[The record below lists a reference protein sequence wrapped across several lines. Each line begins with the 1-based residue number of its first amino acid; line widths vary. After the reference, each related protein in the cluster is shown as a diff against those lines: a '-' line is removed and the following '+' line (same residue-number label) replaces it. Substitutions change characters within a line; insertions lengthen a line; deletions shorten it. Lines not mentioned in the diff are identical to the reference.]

1 MAVNKKPTIFLIYT
15 NTPMQILKFNHLIII
30 GSLTTLWACT
40 PNTPDEHAAETSL
53 ADLKVYEGLEV
64 TLFASEPM
72 FTNPT
77 NLAIDTRGRIWV
89 CEAYNYRNQL
99 NPKNPEK
106 REGDRIVIM
115 EDTDGDGK
123 ADKSKVF
130 YQGTDVNAALG
141 ISLLG
146 NKVIVSCSPNVFV
159 FTDENGDDVPDKK
172 EVLFKGVQGVQH
184 DHGMHSFIFGP
195 DGKLY
200 FNFGNEGK
208 SLLTASGDTV
218 VDVRGRKV
226 STNGK
231 PFREGLVMR
240 SEMDGSNVEVLAH
253 NFRNNYE
260 VTIDP
265 NGTLWQS
272 DNDDDGNKGTR
283 INYVMEGGN
292 YGFKDEMTGASWP
305 ARRTNMEKEIPLRHW
320 HLNDPGVVPNLLQ
333 TGSGSPTGITI
344 YEGTLLPGVFRGQM
358 IHSEPGHN
366 VVRSYPVENNGAG
379 YSATVVNILEAQKD
393 QWFRPA
399 DVAVAPDGSL
409 FVADWY
415 DPGVGGHAVG
425 DLDRGRIYRVAPPKM
440 KYGTDKLD
448 VASVEGAIK
457 ALLNPNPATRYLGWT
472 AIAEMGD
479 KAETALTQLWKSD
492 NQFQRAQALWLLAK
506 LPNGES
512 YINQG
517 LADANSNIV
526 IAALRNYRAHG
537 KDVLPVVEN
546 LVKHSSPQVRREA
559 ILALRGNN
567 SAKAAALWADLAL
580 QHDGKDRW
588 YLEALG
594 IGASGNDELYFAAW
608 KKKIGN
614 QWNTPAGQDIIWR
627 SRSKEAMPLLAEMIK
642 VADEK
647 EMLRYYRAFDFQKD
661 ASKQA
666 VLSKLVTQTQG
677 EKVLYGLKH
686 MDASN
691 TKLTPAV
698 QTALNKTLDQYKDR
712 LEFVELVTRFKLES
726 KAPDLLSV
734 SQHYPDSVMGKEA
747 MKTLLDW
754 NKTNL
759 IQQIISEKKKED
771 VQAVI
776 KSIKPSMYNKS
787 AMALMEQ
794 IFMDSTQSIDNRKLA
809 LRAFGGPTDS
819 EDYLL
824 VLASENKIP
833 PDLHLTAAG
842 LFQSAWR
849 PNIRAAG
856 ASYFKL
862 PQSKDGAATDMAM
875 LMDKTGIAEN
885 GKAVFANAC
894 SNCHQINEAG
904 VKFGPDLS
912 EIGSKLSKRAIYTT
926 ILFPDQGISFGYEG
940 YAFKMKDGSQAFGM
954 ITSETEDNVEILYMT
969 NQQTLDKANLLS
981 REKQETSMMPS
992 NLQTL
997 MTEKELVDLVEYLQ
1011 SLKSNKI
1018 SLR

>member
-1 MAVNKKPTIFLIYT
+1 MQFFRHKHVVLLACFSAVT
-15 NTPMQILKFNHLIII
+15 
-30 GSLTTLWACT
+30 ACT
-40 PNTPDEHAAETSL
+40 PKTPAEHSPEISL
-53 ADLKVYEGLEV
+53 ADLKVYDGLEV

-77 NLAIDTRGRIWV
+77 NLAIDARGRIWV

-106 REGDRIVIM
+106 KEGDRIMIL

-130 YQGTDVNAALG
+130 YQGPDVNAALG

-146 NKVIVSCSPNVFV
+146 NKIIISCSPNVFV
-159 FTDENGDDVPDKK
+159 FTDENGDDVPEKK
-172 EVLFKGVQGVQH
+172 EVFFKGVQGVQH

-208 SLLTASGDTV
+208 SLLNPAGDTV

-226 STNGK
+226 VTNGR

-240 SEMDGSNVEVLAH
+240 CDVDGKNVEVLAH

-265 NGTLWQS
+265 FGTIWQS

-292 YGFKDEMTGASWP
+292 YGYKDEMTGASWSE
-305 ARRTNMEKEIPLRHW
+305 RRTNIEKEIPLRHW

-344 YEGTLLPGVFRGQM
+344 YEGTLLPEVFRGQM
-358 IHSEPGHN
+358 VHAEPGHN
-366 VVRSYPVENNGAG
+366 VVRSYPVKNSGAG
-379 YSATVVNILEAQKD
+379 YSASIVNILEAQKD

-399 DVAVAPDGSL
+399 DVAIAPDGSL

-440 KYGTDKLD
+440 KYVTAQTD
-448 VASVEGAIK
+448 VTSVEGAIK
-457 ALLNPNPATRYLGWT
+457 ALLNPNPAVRYLGWT
-472 AIAEMGD
+472 SIAAMGE
-479 KAETALTQLWKSD
+479 KSEAALTQLWKSD
-492 NQFQRAQALWLLAK
+492 NQLQRAQALWLLGK
-506 LPNGES
+506 LPHGES
-512 YINQG
+512 YINDG
-517 LADANSNIV
+517 LTDSNADIV
-526 IAALRNYRAHG
+526 IAALRNSRSSG
-537 KDVLPVVEN
+537 KDIIPVLEK
-546 LVKHSSPQVRREA
+546 LVNHSSPHVRREA
-559 ILALRGNN
+559 ILALRGSN
-567 SAKAAALWADLAL
+567 SPKAATLWADLAM

-594 IGASGNDELYFAAW
+594 IGAIGNEDLYFAAW
-608 KKKIGN
+608 KTKVGN
-614 QWNTPAGQDIIWR
+614 NWNTPSGHDIIWR
-627 SRSKEAMPLLAEMIK
+627 SRSKDAMPLLAEIIK
-642 VADEK
+642 TSDEIG
-647 EMLRYYRAFDFQKD
+647 MLWCFRGFDFHKD
-661 ASKQA
+661 PSKQA
-666 VLSKLVTQTQG
+666 VLSKLVTQVQG
-677 EKVLYGLKH
+677 EKVLFALKH
-686 MDASN
+686 MDP
-691 TKLTPAV
+691 LTTTLAPGV
-698 QTALNKTLDQYKDR
+698 LTALNKTLDQYKDR
-712 LEFVELVTRFKLES
+712 LEFVELVSRFKLEN
-726 KAPDLLSV
+726 KTDDLLAV
-734 SQHYPDSVMGKEA
+734 SLHYPDSTMGKEA

-754 NKTNL
+754 NKTDL
-759 IQQIISEKKKED
+759 IQKVVSQKKKED

-776 KSIKPSMYNKS
+776 KSIQPYMYDKK
-787 AMALMEQ
+787 AMSLMELVLA
-794 IFMDSTQSIDNRKLA
+794 DSTQSIDNRKLA

-824 VLASENKIP
+824 KLASENKIP
-833 PDLHLTAAG
+833 SELKMAAAG
-842 LFQSAWR
+842 VFQSAWR
-849 PNIRAAG
+849 PNIRVEG
-856 ASYFKL
+856 AKYFEL
-862 PQSKDGAATDMAM
+862 PGSKDGGSLTSVVE
-875 LMDKTGIAEN
+875 LMEKTGSAER
-885 GKAVFANAC
+885 GKIVFTNTC
-894 SNCHQINEAG
+894 SNCHQVNNAG

-912 EIGSKLSKRAIYTT
+912 EIGSKLSKRAMYTA

-940 YAFKMKDGSQAFGM
+940 YTFMMKDGSQAYGM
-954 ITSETEDNVEILYMT
+954 VVSETEDKIEILYMT
-969 NQQTLDKANLLS
+969 TRQALNPANVVS

-997 MTEKELVDLVEYLQ
+997 MTEQELVDLIDYLQ
-1011 SLKSNKI
+1011 SLKSNAI
-1018 SLR
+1018 SMNK

>member
-1 MAVNKKPTIFLIYT
+1 MRIS
-15 NTPMQILKFNHLIII
+15 KFNHLIII
-30 GSLTTLWACT
+30 GCLATLGACA

-106 REGDRIVIM
+106 KEGDRIVIM

-172 EVLFKGVQGVQH
+172 EILFKGVQGVQH

-200 FNFGNEGK
+200 FNFGNEGR

-226 STNGK
+226 STDGK

-240 SEMDGSNVEVLAH
+240 SDMDGSKVEVLAH

-265 NGTLWQS
+265 FGTLWQS

-292 YGFKDEMTGASWP
+292 YGFKDEMSGASWP

-344 YEGTLLPGVFRGQM
+344 YEGTLLPEVFRGQM

-366 VVRSYPVENNGAG
+366 VVRSYPVENSGAG
-379 YSATVVNILEAQKD
+379 YKATVVNILESKKD

-399 DVAVAPDGSL
+399 DVAIAPDGSL

-440 KYGTDKLD
+440 KYMTEKTD
-448 VASVEGAIK
+448 VTSVEGAIK

-472 AIAEMGD
+472 SLAAMGE
-479 KAETALTQLWKSD
+479 KAEPVLSQLWKSE
-492 NQFQRAQALWLLAK
+492 NQLQRAQALWLLAK
-506 LPNGES
+506 LPKGES
-512 YINQG
+512 YINEG
-517 LADANSNIV
+517 LADTNSNIV
-526 IAALRNYRAHG
+526 IAALRNYRMGG
-537 KDVLPVVEN
+537 KDVLPVVEK
-546 LVKHSSPQVRREA
+546 LVSHASSQVRREA

-567 SAKAAALWADLAL
+567 SPKAAALWADLAV

-588 YLEALG
+588 YIEALG
-594 IGASGNDELYFAAW
+594 IGASGNDDLYFAAW
-608 KKKIGN
+608 KKKVGKN
-614 QWNTPAGQDIIWR
+614 WNTAGGHDIVWR
-627 SRSKEAMPLLAEMIK
+627 IRSKDAMPLLAELIK
-642 VADEK
+642 TADPVG
-647 EMLRYYRAFDFQKD
+647 MLWCFRAFDFHKD
-661 ASKQA
+661 PSKQA
-666 VLSKLVTQTQG
+666 VLSKLVTETQG
-677 EKVLYGLKH
+677 EKVLFALKH
-686 MDASN
+686 MDAAN
-691 TKLTPAV
+691 TILTLPV
-698 QTALNKTLDQYKDR
+698 RTALNKTLDQYKDR
-712 LEFVELVTRFKLES
+712 LEFVELVTRFKLEN
-726 KAPDLLSV
+726 KTDDLLAV
-734 SQHYPDSVMGKEA
+734 SLHYPDSVMGKEA

-754 NKTNL
+754 NKTGP
-759 IQQIISEKKKED
+759 IEQIISEKKKED

-833 PDLHLTAAG
+833 TDLHLTAAG

-849 PNIRAAG
+849 PNIRTAG

-862 PQSKDGAATDMAM
+862 PQSKDGAATDTAV

-894 SNCHQINEAG
+894 GNCHQINGAG

-954 ITSETEDNVEILYMT
+954 IISETEDKVEIQYMT
-969 NQQTLDKANLLS
+969 TQQTLDKAALAS

-1018 SLR
+1018 SLQ